1 MQVHEAIIVDA
12 RAFSLAPDLPAVS
25 SPGADGP
32 QKAWRTIKASRWNEL
47 VSEVHRRSVSSVINA
62 W

>member
-25 SPGADGP
+25 SPGADGA
-32 QKAWRTIKASRWNEL
+32 QKAWRTIKASR
-47 VSEVHRRSVSSVINA
+47 
-62 W
+62 